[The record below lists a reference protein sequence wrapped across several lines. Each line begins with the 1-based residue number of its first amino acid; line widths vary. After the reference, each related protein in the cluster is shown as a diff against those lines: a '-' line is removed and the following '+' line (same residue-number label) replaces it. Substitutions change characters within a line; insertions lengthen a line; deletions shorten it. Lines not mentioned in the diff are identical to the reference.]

1 MGTLGVVFCVVEIFL
16 YGFLVLCVVR
26 CGVWSVV
33 WIFFFA
39 LGFGAEFV
47 GAECFGL
54 CFGFW

>member
-1 MGTLGVVFCVVEIFL
+1 MVGCLD
-16 YGFLVLCVVR
+16 
-26 CGVWSVV
+26 
-33 WIFFFA
+33 FFFA

>member
-1 MGTLGVVFCVVEIFL
+1 MLWSFFL
-16 YGFLVLCVVR
+16 DGFLVLCVVR

-33 WIFFFA
+33 WFFFA